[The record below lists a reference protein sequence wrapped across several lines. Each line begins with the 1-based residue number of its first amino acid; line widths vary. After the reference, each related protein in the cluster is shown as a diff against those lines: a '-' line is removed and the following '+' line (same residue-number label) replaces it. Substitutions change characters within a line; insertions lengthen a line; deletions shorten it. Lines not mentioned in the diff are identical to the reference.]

1 MKVHI
6 ADLQG
11 NDVVNGEG
19 VCVSLWTQGCPHR
32 CFQCHNPTTWD
43 FNGGY
48 EIEEDK
54 LINQI
59 LNLINDNGVQRN
71 FSVLGGEPLCY
82 QNIGYVTRV
91 LREVKNKYPTI
102 KTFVWTGFTIEELI
116 DDKNITILDY
126 IDVLIDGRYIAEE
139 RDLTLPLRGSRN
151 QRILRKGIDFK
162 KNNKGEQNLDKHKN
176 L

>member
-1 MKVHI
+1 
-6 ADLQG
+6 
-11 NDVVNGEG
+11 
-19 VCVSLWTQGCPHR
+19 
-32 CFQCHNPTTWD
+32 
-43 FNGGY
+43 
-48 EIEEDK
+48 
-54 LINQI
+54 
-59 LNLINDNGVQRN
+59 
-71 FSVLGGEPLCY
+71 
-82 QNIGYVTRV
+82 V